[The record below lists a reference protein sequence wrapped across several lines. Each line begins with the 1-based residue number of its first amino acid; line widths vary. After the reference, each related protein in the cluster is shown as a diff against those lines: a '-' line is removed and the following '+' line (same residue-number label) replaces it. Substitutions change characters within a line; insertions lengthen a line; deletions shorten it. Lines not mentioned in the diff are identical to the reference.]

1 MSRFVCVFLPHLPIE
16 RLKRE
21 RASSGEA
28 PLPADRPL
36 ALIGNEERGLFLT
49 ALNEAALSEG
59 LSAGLPL
66 ADARAICPRLLTLP
80 AATKKDEAALRDLAR
95 WASCRYSPT
104 LNIDGADGLWLD
116 VSGVPH
122 LFGGERALL
131 ADLRRRLARAGF
143 TARLALAETL
153 GGAHALSRFAHQSSV
168 IVSDG
173 EIGRA
178 LAPLPVEALRL
189 APEIT
194 RLLRRLGLKRIGQLY
209 DLPRA
214 SLERRFHAKETAEA
228 VLLRLDQ
235 ALSRREEP
243 RILLLPQP
251 DFAARLPLLEPL
263 ITPDGVLAGIDSLAQ
278 ALCGKLARAEQGCRR
293 LALWVARADGSSTVI
308 EAGLSAPSREPTH
321 LLRLLKDRI
330 ETLDLGFGVDFMS
343 LQALVTETLP
353 PAQTALT
360 EANGKVRSETLIDRL
375 VNRLGAHGVR
385 RLGPRASHL
394 PELAQSLKSAFA
406 GPSLWPEP
414 ASRKS
419 MRPPLLFA
427 TPEPLTVLAEIP
439 EGPPARFTW
448 RRVTRRVVKSEGPE
462 RIAPEWWRP
471 LGVHN
476 VTPHP
481 PTACGGGPPLPQ
493 VERDFGGKP
502 TNFNPSP
509 LVGEGDVPDFKSGTP
524 GEGAVA
530 QKQSGAPTSPPGG
543 GLECVAPTRGRDE
556 SAANQARPR
565 DYYRIEDED
574 GHRYWVF
581 REGLYQESELGPPC
595 WYLHGVFG

>member
-1 MSRFVCVFLPHLPIE
+1 MSRFVSIFLPHLPIE
-16 RLKRE
+16 RLKGE
-21 RASSGEA
+21 RAARGEHF
-28 PLPADRPL
+28 PADRPL
-36 ALIGNEERGLFLT
+36 ALIGSEERGLFLT
-49 ALNEAALSEG
+49 ALNEAGAREG
-59 LSAGLPL
+59 LSTGLSL

-80 AATKKDEAALRDLAR
+80 AAPKKDEDALLDLAR

-131 ADLRRRLARAGF
+131 ADLRRRLAGAGF

-153 GGAHALSRFAHQSSV
+153 GGAHALSRFTRKSPV
-168 IVSDG
+168 IVPDG
-173 EIGRA
+173 EIAPA

-189 APEIT
+189 APEVT

-235 ALSRREEP
+235 ALGRREEP
-243 RILLLPQP
+243 RIPLLPLP
-251 DFAARLPLLEPL
+251 DFAARLPFLEPL
-263 ITPDGVLAGIDSLAQ
+263 ITHDGVLAGLERLAQ
-278 ALCGKLARAEQGCRR
+278 ALCEKLARAEQGCRR

-308 EAGLSAPSREPTH
+308 EAGLSAPSREPAH

-330 ETLDLGFGVDFMS
+330 EALDLGFGVDFMS
-343 LQALVTETLP
+343 LAAPIIEALPL
-353 PAQTALT
+353 AQTSLT
-360 EANGKVRSETLIDRL
+360 EANGKVRPETLIDRL
-375 VNRLGAHGVR
+375 VNRLGPRAVR
-385 RLGPRASHL
+385 RLVPRASHI

-406 GPSLWPEP
+406 SPSLWPESVVCKP
-414 ASRKS
+414 

-427 TPEPLTVLAEIP
+427 SPEPLTVLAETP

-462 RIAPEWWRP
+462 RIAPEWWR
-471 LGVHN
+471 G
-476 VTPHP
+476 
-481 PTACGGGPPLPQ
+481 
-493 VERDFGGKP
+493 
-502 TNFNPSP
+502 
-509 LVGEGDVPDFKSGTP
+509 LVGEGRATDLIPPLD
-524 GEGAVA
+524 GEGGEDERSEIRAGWGDSERDIPPPRRRL
-530 QKQSGAPTSPPGG
+530 QRRRTSPPGG
-543 GLECVAPTRGRDE
+543 GMEHVAGSARETPPTRPASPVTLHPKERE
-556 SAANQARPR
+556 EAALAR

-574 GHRYWVF
+574 GRRYWVF